1 MNFYSCFDQQGQI
14 IARCQTIQDIQVLKK
29 MGRPIVEVKE
39 ISDFRNIIKWRL
51 RFFKLTKVSE
61 TCFDSEWKKD
71 YYKALFPLNPNQII
85 PVLPSLKEIMQS
97 LPK

>member
-39 ISDFRNIIKWRL
+39 MKNEDCLLYTSDAAD
-51 RFFKLTKVSE
+51 E
-61 TCFDSEWKKD
+61 
-71 YYKALFPLNPNQII
+71 
-85 PVLPSLKEIMQS
+85 
-97 LPK
+97 